1 MGQNPASKGKKT
13 HEGIHVKGILEFRDQ
28 PKNSRKKGEISWVPS
43 FVSVETRTL
52 PSRGV
57 QAIGRSE
64 SLFRKEQGGFLGHFQ
79 GLATNLHGVGSVL
92 EKMAALPGLGVLAP
106 KAIFFGALPRGR
118 GGLCT
123 PARKASRQPQH
134 YPLLGHRLIVNAP
147 VGMRCLGL
155 SPALACGR
163 GDRVPPRKTPLASS
177 RGPPPQGHPSSDSP
191 PRGGAG
197 SARPQGWL
205 GPNRYMS
212 PLGPRVIFEACG
224 GNEMPGLA
232 FGLTTRARR
241 PRPSEKTPSASSPI
255 FPARPSMLG

>member
-43 FVSVETRTL
+43 FVPMETRTL

-92 EKMAALPGLGVLAP
+92 ENGRLARFRCLGSQGH
-106 KAIFFGALPRGR
+106 IFGALPRGR

-134 YPLLGHRLIVNAP
+134 CPLLGHRLIVNAP

-155 SPALACGR
+155 SPALARGR
-163 GDRVPPRKTPLASS
+163 AERVPCMYNTLAV
-177 RGPPPQGHPSSDSP
+177 G
-191 PRGGAG
+191 
-197 SARPQGWL
+197 
-205 GPNRYMS
+205 
-212 PLGPRVIFEACG
+212 
-224 GNEMPGLA
+224 
-232 FGLTTRARR
+232 
-241 PRPSEKTPSASSPI
+241 
-255 FPARPSMLG
+255 

>member
-197 SARPQGWL
+197 SARPL
-205 GPNRYMS
+205 AALCFLRKIA
-212 PLGPRVIFEACG
+212 PLGHQAFVCPR
-224 GNEMPGLA
+224 
-232 FGLTTRARR
+232 
-241 PRPSEKTPSASSPI
+241 
-255 FPARPSMLG
+255 